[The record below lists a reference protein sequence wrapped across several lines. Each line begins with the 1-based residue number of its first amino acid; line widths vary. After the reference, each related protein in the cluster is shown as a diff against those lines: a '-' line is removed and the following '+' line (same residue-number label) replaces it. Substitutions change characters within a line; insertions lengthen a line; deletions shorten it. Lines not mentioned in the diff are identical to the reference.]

1 MEKSKCIFYKEE
13 EFSNSEEVGGILAAR
28 EKLESL
34 KSTNK
39 PFLEKHPE
47 YEEDYEFDVK
57 ELTTDLRYFIYNKDI
72 YGSKEDRG
80 TV

>member
-1 MEKSKCIFYKEE
+1 MNKENCLYYLSE
-13 EFSNSEEVGGILAAR
+13 DFNNSEEVGGILAAR
-28 EKLESL
+28 KKLNSL
-34 KSTNK
+34 KQTNK

-47 YEEDYEFDVK
+47 YEEDYEFKVEEVHT
-57 ELTTDLRYFIYNKDI
+57 ELKYFIYNKDI